1 MLKRVTLLSLMSL
14 SLVFAKTYNFSL
26 SSPVSAGAVELKAGT
41 YKVDVEGSAVVLK
54 DEDGRKIDANATVE
68 TVEQKYDQTSVVTS
82 NQDGTNRLEY
92 IELGGTK
99 DKIEFK

>member
-26 SSPVSAGAVELKAGT
+26 SDTANAGT
-41 YKVDVEGSAVVLK
+41 VQLKPGMYKVEVEGSSVVLK
-54 DEDGRKIDANATVE
+54 DQDGRKIDTNAAVE
-68 TVEQKYDQTSVVTS
+68 TVDQKYDQTSVVTS
-82 NQDGTNRLEY
+82 RADGTNRLEY

-99 DKIEFK
+99 DKVEFK

>member
-14 SLVFAKTYNFSL
+14 SLIFAKTYTFSL
-26 SSPVSAGAVELKAGT
+26 SSPANAGT
-41 YKVDVEGSAVVLK
+41 VQLKPGEYKVDVEGSSVVLK
-54 DEDGRKIDANATVE
+54 DENGHRIDANASLE

-82 NQDGTNRLEY
+82 TADGTNRLEY

>member
-14 SLVFAKTYNFSL
+14 SLVFAKTYTFSL
-26 SSPVSAGAVELKAGT
+26 SSPANAGAVQLKPGE
-41 YKVDVEGSAVVLK
+41 YRIEVEGSSVVLK
-54 DEDGRKIDANATVE
+54 DDEGHQIDANASLE
-68 TVEQKYDQTSVVTS
+68 TVDQKYDQTSVVTS
-82 NQDGTNRLEY
+82 TADGANRLEY